1 MAAGCVIGV
10 DLGGTKLLAGTVD
23 ADLHV
28 HHRTFRL
35 ARPDDESALIDQLAD
50 TIAEARAAAP
60 GEVLGVGVGV
70 PGLVDPRSGVVQDS
84 NHLPLRGVALREM
97 LSERTELPV
106 TLDNDANAAM
116 VAEARRGAAR
126 GATDAVLLTI
136 GTGIGGGLLVG
147 GRIVHGARGA
157 AAELGHMIVQADGPP
172 CPGRC
177 PNHGCLEALVS
188 GHAIGIE
195 GTRVAAQRPDSA
207 LAAASARGEAITGM
221 LVSQLAQAGDEAA
234 RGVIRVMGEHLGLGI
249 VTLVN
254 VFNPEVV
261 VVGGG
266 AIGAGELL
274 LAPARAVVA
283 QRALPIAREGLRIV
297 PTHFGAEAGMIGAAC
312 MALESAGIA
321 TA

>member
-23 ADLHV
+23 ADLEV

-35 ARPDDESALIDQLAD
+35 ARPDDESAVIDQLVE
-50 TIAEARAAAP
+50 TIQEGRDAAP
-60 GEVLGVGVGV
+60 GEVLGVGLGV
-70 PGLVDPRSGVVQDS
+70 PGLVDPRTGVVQDS
-84 NHLPLRGVALREM
+84 NHLPLQGVALRDV
-97 LSERTELPV
+97 LAERVGLPV
-106 TLDNDANAAM
+106 AIDNDGNMAM
-116 VAEARRGAAR
+116 LVESRRGAAR
-126 GATDAVLLTI
+126 GAQDAVLLTI

-147 GRIVHGARGA
+147 GRIVHGSRGA
-157 AAELGHMIVQADGPP
+157 AAELGHMVVDADGPP

-188 GHAIGIE
+188 GHALGVE
-195 GTRVAAQRPDSA
+195 GARVGAERPDSS
-207 LAAASARGEAITGM
+207 LGAAIARGEPITGL
-221 LVSQLAQAGDEAA
+221 LVSELAHAGDAAA
-234 RGVIRVMGEHLGLGI
+234 REVITTMGEHLGLGI
-249 VTLVN
+249 VTLAN

-266 AIGAGELL
+266 AIGAGEML

-283 QRALPIAREGLRIV
+283 RRALPIAREGLRIV
-297 PTHFGAEAGMIGAAC
+297 ATQFGPEAGMLGAAC
-312 MALESAGIA
+312 LALEAAGVA